1 MAFLLIMVISF
12 SVMVSSMTGMV
23 SSYLYNQRI
32 RQDSLSVEKLASA
45 FAPFFERADADALSE
60 ALRNSGGEMGGRLLI
75 VDRVG
80 KVQADSFGTLQ
91 GVRLELPEVI
101 SILADGRGSAYGVH
115 GVNGESSPLFTLG
128 GEMQH
133 VAYCTAALVS
143 SAGETIGALLFV
155 SPIEE
160 LVASLSAVLA
170 QMITVF
176 LLVAAA
182 AVAMAQF
189 FARIV
194 TKPVSALTHTIK
206 KMGQGDLS
214 VRVPVRGSGELRELA
229 VSYNTMAQQLE
240 SLDKS
245 RNQFV
250 SNASH
255 ELKTPLTTM
264 KILLEN
270 MLYQPDMPQELR
282 EEFMQDI
289 NHEIDRLSSVVTDL
303 LTLTQMDNHRMELQR
318 TTVSLTELCEETLRK
333 LQPIA
338 EQRRHTIVSRI
349 AEGVTGEVD
358 ASKLL
363 QVMYNL
369 TDNAIK
375 YTPDGGTITVTLS
388 QTATQAVF
396 SVKDTGMGISEEDLT
411 HIFDRFYRVDKA
423 RSRESGGTGLGLSI
437 VRQLV
442 TLHGGQITVD
452 STPGHGSTFTVT
464 LPIPQKAG
472 DDA

>member
-1 MAFLLIMVISF
+1 MAFLLIMIVSF

-45 FAPFFERADADALSE
+45 FAPFFEHADTDALTES
-60 ALRNSGGEMGGRLLI
+60 LQISGGEMGGRLLI
-75 VDRVG
+75 VDRSG
-80 KVQADSFGTLQ
+80 KVQADSFGTLP
-91 GVRLELPEVI
+91 GVRLELPEII
-101 SILADGRGSAYGVH
+101 SIVADGRSTAYGVH
-115 GVNGESSPLFTLG
+115 GVDGENTAFSGIGSDT
-128 GEMQH
+128 QH
-133 VAYCTAALVS
+133 VAYCAAALVS
-143 SAGETIGALLFV
+143 SSGETIGALLFV

-160 LVASLSAVLA
+160 LVASLSAVQF

-176 LLVAAA
+176 LIVAAA
-182 AVAMAQF
+182 AVAMAQL

-194 TKPVSALTHTIK
+194 TKPVSALTYTIK

-303 LTLTQMDNHRMELQR
+303 LTLTQMDNQRMELHR
-318 TTVSLTELCEETLRK
+318 TSVSLTELCEETLRK

-338 EQRRHTIVSRI
+338 EQRSHTIVSSI
-349 AEGVTGEVD
+349 AENVVGEVD
-358 ASKLL
+358 ESKLL

-396 SVKDTGMGISEEDLT
+396 AVSDTGVGISDEDLT

-442 TLHGGQITVD
+442 ALHGGQITVD
-452 STPGHGSTFTVT
+452 STPGKGSTFTVT